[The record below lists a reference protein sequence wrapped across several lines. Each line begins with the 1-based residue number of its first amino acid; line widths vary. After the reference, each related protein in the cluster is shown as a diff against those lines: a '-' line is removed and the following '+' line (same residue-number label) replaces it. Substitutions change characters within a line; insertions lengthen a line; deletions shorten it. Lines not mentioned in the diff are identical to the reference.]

1 MSHGIAKNPDAI
13 QGCSIK
19 KKNHFCSDTTWHP
32 PVCIINHKICF
43 CEVDMYYERMTD
55 NEIEEQIKWL
65 QNNLKKDDLDPADRY
80 SYTRDLKKLQ
90 LLLNEKDYIKLL
102 LLATE
107 IKTKDESVKT
117 RTQSWNRLKKNLEE
131 YASENDISMKLEDHW
146 GCWRGSYTNDCKIII
161 HLEKN
166 NRSLFIKKIV
176 DDKNKTIGK
185 YEIVLD
191 KFFDFFSS
199 ICQKYYFF
207 DIKEWK
213 DILFIVDWYYKLPTD
228 ENIELLKAAIER
240 KKIECAAINK
250 ISEINQ
256 KTLKSYL
263 DALCAKYKIKNY
275 KIEND
280 NSFCVVNFH
289 LRSYYKIQVR
299 IKYSELAVQLKELE
313 GLLQKAL
320 EISSSS
326 LYPSVI
332 LNRNLANL

>member
-1 MSHGIAKNPDAI
+1 
-13 QGCSIK
+13 
-19 KKNHFCSDTTWHP
+19 
-32 PVCIINHKICF
+32 
-43 CEVDMYYERMTD
+43 MYYERMTD
-55 NEIEEQIKWL
+55 YEIEEQIKWF

-80 SYTRDLKKLQ
+80 SYTEDLKYFQ
-90 LLLNEKDYIKLL
+90 LLLKERDFLKLL

-117 RTQSWNRLKKNLEE
+117 RTQSWNRLEKNLEE
-131 YASENDISMKLEDHW
+131 YASENNISMKLEDHW
-146 GCWRGSYTNDCKIII
+146 CCLRGSYTNDCKIII

-199 ICQKYYFF
+199 ICLKYYFF

-213 DILFIVDWYYKLPTD
+213 DILFIVDWYYKTPTD

-240 KKIECAAINK
+240 KKIECAAMNK
-250 ISEINQ
+250 VSEINQ

-280 NSFCVVNFH
+280 NSFCTVNFH
-289 LRSYYKIQVR
+289 LRHYYKLQVR
-299 IKYSELAVQLKELE
+299 INYSELAIQLKELE
-313 GLLQKAL
+313 GILQKAL

-326 LYPSVI
+326 LYPSVL

>member
-1 MSHGIAKNPDAI
+1 
-13 QGCSIK
+13 
-19 KKNHFCSDTTWHP
+19 
-32 PVCIINHKICF
+32 
-43 CEVDMYYERMTD
+43 MYYERMTD
-55 NEIEEQIKWL
+55 NEIEEQIKWF

-107 IKTKDESVKT
+107 IKMKDESVKT

-146 GCWRGSYTNDCKIII
+146 GCWRGSNTNDCKIII

-199 ICQKYYFF
+199 ICLKYYFF

-213 DILFIVDWYYKLPTD
+213 DILFIVDWYYKPPTD
-228 ENIELLKAAIER
+228 ENIELLKDSIER
-240 KKIECAAINK
+240 KKIEYAAINK
-250 ISEINQ
+250 ILEINQ
-256 KTLKSYL
+256 KSLKSYL
-263 DALCAKYKIKNY
+263 EALCAKYKIKNF

-280 NSFCVVNFH
+280 NSFCTVNFH
-289 LRSYYKIQVR
+289 LRRYYKLQVR
-299 IKYSELAVQLKELE
+299 INYSELAIQLKELE
-313 GLLQKAL
+313 GILQKAL

-326 LYPSVI
+326 LYPSVL